1 MAYLRA
7 ISTLGCA
14 EFTLPQIA
22 ALVREFSLDAVELRS
37 VAGTLDLPAHFAAAQ
52 GSPSNL
58 VTEVR
63 RLGLRIVSLDTSF
76 KLAAASEADRAALLA
91 FVPWADALGVRWLR
105 VFDGGSP
112 EDPMTQSR
120 ALESLMWWRRERRVH
135 GWSCD
140 LLIETHDALFTADA
154 INRFTEAAGGVAILW
169 DSHHTWKRGGEDPV
183 MTWRAIQSHVV
194 HIHVKDSVSRPGG
207 KHPYTYVLPGEGEF
221 PAAALFAALRADNYA
236 GVVSLEW
243 ERLWHPELAPV
254 SDALAAAA
262 KRSWW

>member
-1 MAYLRA
+1 MSYLRA

-22 ALVREFSLDAVELRS
+22 ALTREYSLDTVELRG
-37 VAGTLDLPAHFAAAQ
+37 VAGLLDLPAHFSAAYC
-52 GSPSNL
+52 SPLNL

-76 KLAAASEADRAALLA
+76 KLADANEADRATLLA
-91 FVPWADALGVRWLR
+91 YVPWADALGVRWLR

-112 EDPMTQSR
+112 EDSTTQRR
-120 ALESLMWWRRERRVH
+120 ALETLMWWRRERRAH

-140 LLIETHDALFTADA
+140 LLLETHDALFTAEA
-154 INRFTEAAGGVAILW
+154 INRFTNAAGGTAILW

-183 MTWRAIQSHVV
+183 ATWRAIQSQVV
-194 HIHVKDSVSRPGG
+194 HIHVKDSVSRPSA

-221 PAAALFAALRADNYA
+221 PAGALFPTLRADNYA

-243 ERLWHPELAPV
+243 ERHWHPEIAPLA
-254 SDALAAAA
+254 DALTSAA
-262 KRSWW
+262 KYNWW